1 MTDSKEP
8 SEEITAPRQLTLLEF
23 FRTSPLIE
31 SDLDFE
37 REPEDGRKLT
47 WTERQD
53 EFIKCS
59 I

>member
-1 MTDSKEP
+1 MTDSKEQ

-37 REPEDGRKLT
+37 REPEDGRKI
-47 WTERQD
+47 D
-53 EFIKCS
+53 VD
-59 I
+59 